1 MAMMPTKLREHE
13 LPPGYVEADR
23 LARSLTVATALSEL
37 PAPQR
42 EAIVYVYY
50 LHRTVDQTASVL
62 GISSGTVK
70 ARLYYALR
78 TLRSQLTSAAAK
90 STVVRRLAAE
100 SRFPG
105 CRWP

>member
-1 MAMMPTKLREHE
+1 MAMMPTKSREHE
-13 LPPGYVEADR
+13 LPPGYVEAER
-23 LARSLTVATALSEL
+23 LARSLAVATALSEL

-50 LHRTVDQTASVL
+50 QHRTIDEAASVL

-78 TLRSQLTSAAAK
+78 ALHGQLTSAAAK
-90 STVVRRLAAE
+90 STVAVPSLRRCG
-100 SRFPG
+100 S
-105 CRWP
+105 